1 MGQRTRKNAL
11 EEAWEPRERLRK
23 GEGVDELLE
32 ARRLAEGLESEVEW
46 WS

>member
-11 EEAWEPRERLRK
+11 EEAWEPWERLRK
-23 GEGVDELLE
+23 WEEVDELLE
-32 ARRLAEGLESEVEW
+32 ARRLAEGLESEAEW